1 MKVRYGSLDELDW
14 ISAIICYFNIFA
26 ESILVLLSLLQ
37 L

>member
-1 MKVRYGSLDELDW
+1 MTQTYQFIDGVDIEFL
-14 ISAIICYFNIFA
+14 FNSFSVFA